1 MLSKFS
7 PVLVK
12 KVKVFAQSVE
22 MNVSVNI
29 YSEAAEVFEQIG
41 YGKCTEKWQ
50 NRKLKRQMV
59 REV

>member
-1 MLSKFS
+1 MLSKIS
-7 PVLVK
+7 PFLVK
-12 KVKVFAQSVE
+12 MVKVL
-22 MNVSVNI
+22 NVSLNI